1 MNIRAAAMKWLILA
15 ELLIGHAAFVS
26 AEDSDSGKSAYLSSC
41 APCHGVDARGQGFLN
56 SVLKVPG
63 PDLTT
68 LAKRNRGAFP
78 FAAVTEMIEGRTRSD
93 AHGTREV
100 PVWGFAPW
108 VRNQMPNIVDY
119 LSRLQVK

>member
-1 MNIRAAAMKWLILA
+1 MNIRAVAMKWLILA
-15 ELLIGHAAFVS
+15 ELLIGHATFVS
-26 AEDSDSGKSAYLSSC
+26 AEDSNSGKSAYLSSC
-41 APCHGVDARGQGFLN
+41 APCHGVDARGHGFLN

-78 FAAVTEMIEGRTRSD
+78 FAAVTKVIEGRTPSD
-93 AHGTREV
+93 AHGTQEV

-108 VRNQMPNIVDY
+108 VRSQIPTIADY
-119 LSRLQVK
+119 LSCLQVK

>member
-15 ELLIGHAAFVS
+15 ELLIGHAALS
-26 AEDSDSGKSAYLSSC
+26 AEDSDSGKSAYLSTF
-41 APCHGVDARGQGFLN
+41 APCHGVDAREHGYLN

-68 LAKRNRGAFP
+68 LAKRNHGAFP
-78 FAAVTEMIEGRTRSD
+78 FAAVTEMIEGRAPSA

-108 VRNQMPNIVDY
+108 VRSQMPIIADY